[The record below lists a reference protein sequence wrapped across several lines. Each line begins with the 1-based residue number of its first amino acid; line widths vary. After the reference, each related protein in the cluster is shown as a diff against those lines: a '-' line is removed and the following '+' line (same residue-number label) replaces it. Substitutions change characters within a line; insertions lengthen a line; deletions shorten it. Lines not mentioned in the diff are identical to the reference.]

1 MMIDKPTQCASPTP
15 EYRKTRSLIEGKKVS
30 YTFEGKEPV
39 TALRNL
45 SFSANKG
52 EILAIIGES
61 GSGKSTLLKLI
72 YGLLGPKTGEIRYGG
87 FKIPDPSEKLI
98 PGHEDMRMV
107 TQGFDDLNTFASVWD
122 NVASQLSNTNLTSK
136 ERLTKR
142 TLRSLRLLHLQN
154 QRVFDL
160 SGGEKQ
166 RVAIATA
173 LINQPKV
180 LLLDEPFNQVDA
192 AFREVLQEDIL
203 EIAKTTGLTV
213 IMVSHDPTEVLALAD
228 QLLIIRKGAKVAQGH
243 PRKLFERPPNP
254 YVAGLLAQANIL
266 TPEDAGIL
274 GIDADRKIGIHRN
287 AIQLKKQQDGDFRVH
302 AIRFRGLYNEV
313 VLHLPEAQYDGQHN
327 GHNGQTGP
335 NPGKTLELRTILD
348 PKNPVEAGDR
358 VSLAISDYWE
368 F

>member
-1 MMIDKPTQCASPTP
+1 MMIDNSTQCASPTP
-15 EYRKTRSLIEGKKVS
+15 EYRKTRSLIEGRKVS
-30 YTFEGKEPV
+30 YTFEGTTPV

-52 EILAIIGES
+52 EVLAIIGES

-72 YGLLGPKTGEIRYGG
+72 YGLLSPKVGEIRYEG
-87 FKIPDPSEKLI
+87 FKIPGPSEKLI

-142 TLRSLRLLHLQN
+142 ILKSLRLIHLQD

-173 LINQPKV
+173 LVNQPKV

-228 QLLIIRKGAKVAQGH
+228 QLLIIRKGTKVALGH
-243 PRKLFERPPNP
+243 PRKLFEHPPNP

-266 TPEDAGIL
+266 TPENAKIL
-274 GIDADRKIGIHRN
+274 GIDSDRKIGIHRD
-287 AIQLKKQQDGDFRVH
+287 AMQLKKQQNGAFQVH

-313 VLHLPEAQYDGQHN
+313 ILHSQERPNDE
-327 GHNGQTGP
+327 QTGS
-335 NPGKTLELRTILD
+335 NRGKILELRTIMD
-348 PKNPVEAGDR
+348 PKNPVEVGDNI
-358 VSLAISDYWE
+358 SLKILDYWE

>member
-1 MMIDKPTQCASPTP
+1 MMINDPKQCASPEP
-15 EYRKTRSLIEGKKVS
+15 EFRKTRHLIEGKKIS
-30 YTFEGKEPV
+30 FTFEGKEPV

-45 SFSANKG
+45 SFSAKKG
-52 EILAIIGES
+52 QILAIIGES

-72 YGLLGPKTGEIRYGG
+72 YGLLGPQSGDIRFEGYR
-87 FKIPDPSEKLI
+87 IPDPAEKLI

-107 TQGFDDLNTFASVWD
+107 TQGFDDLNTYASVWD
-122 NVASQLSNTNLTSK
+122 NVSSQLSNNNLIAK

-142 TLRSLRLLHLQN
+142 ILKSLRLLHLQH

-192 AFREVLQEDIL
+192 AFREMLQEDIL
-203 EIAKTTGLTV
+203 EIVKNTGLTV

-243 PRKLFERPPNP
+243 PRTLFERPPNP
-254 YVAGLLAQANIL
+254 YVASLLAQANVL
-266 TPEDAGIL
+266 SPQEAAVL
-274 GIDADRKIGIHRN
+274 GISSLGKIGIHRQ
-287 AIQLKKQQDGDFRVH
+287 AIRLKKQKDGLFQIKAV
-302 AIRFRGLYNEV
+302 RFRGFHNEYI
-313 VLHLPEAQYDGQHN
+313 LHY
-327 GHNGQTGP
+327 
-335 NPGKTLELRTILD
+335 GKLELKAIQAPGNTF
-348 PKNPVEAGDR
+348 EAGNKVTLQID
-358 VSLAISDYWE
+358 DYWE